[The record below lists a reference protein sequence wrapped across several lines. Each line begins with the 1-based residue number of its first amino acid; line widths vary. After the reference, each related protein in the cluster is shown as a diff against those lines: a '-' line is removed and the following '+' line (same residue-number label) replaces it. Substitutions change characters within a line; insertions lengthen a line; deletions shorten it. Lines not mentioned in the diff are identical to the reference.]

1 MGRVSHF
8 VSGVLLL
15 SSSVCLGGCDGL
27 FPPEPDESELLD
39 GPIEGLVRE
48 QVHRHQLGDALFD
61 KVFSPEEGLG
71 PLFVSTSCVSC
82 HAGEGKGHPAFGL
95 TRFGAVGA
103 DGVFTPLR
111 ELGGPQLQS
120 RAVPGFSPKRLP
132 AEATGVSRLLGPIV
146 GGLGYLEAVDDT
158 VLLGFQEANAQR
170 TDGIR
175 GRVQLLDPDGFLVP
189 VTSLEELL
197 AAFGPGRGTRVDG
210 QYIGRFGWK
219 ASSINLLQ
227 QTLTALHQD
236 MGLTT
241 EMMPWEIE
249 HPELGPLHLDGVPQP
264 NVPLS
269 DAKTI
274 AFYLQTL
281 KHPPRR
287 NVDAPEVVAGDE
299 LFRAV
304 KCAVCHVPTLRTGRQ
319 RVPELNEVE
328 FHPYTDLLLHDM
340 GPELDDGYTE
350 GGAATSEWRTAPLW
364 GLGIAELSQG
374 GRAYY
379 LHDGRARTLREAIGF
394 HGGEAA
400 ESRALFNDLSPE
412 EQAQLLAY
420 LRSL

>member
-1 MGRVSHF
+1 VGRLIPLVT
-8 VSGVLLL
+8 VILALA
-15 SSSVCLGGCDGL
+15 GCDGI

-39 GPIEGLVRE
+39 GPLEGLVRE
-48 QVHRHQLGDALFD
+48 QVHRHQLGDELFD
-61 KVFSPEEGLG
+61 KVFSPAEGLG
-71 PLFVSTSCVSC
+71 PLFVSTSCGSC
-82 HAGEGKGHPAFGL
+82 HIGEGKGHPSFGL
-95 TRFGAVGA
+95 TRFGALGE
-103 DGVFTPLR
+103 DGIFTPLR

-132 AEATGVSRLLGPIV
+132 AGATGVTRLVGPIV
-146 GGLGYLEAVDDT
+146 GGLGFLEAVDDT
-158 VLLGFQEANAQR
+158 TLLNFQEANAQR

-175 GRVQLLDPDGFLVP
+175 GRVQLVGPEDFLVP

-197 AAFGPGRGTRVDG
+197 ASSGPGRGTLVDG
-210 QYIGRFGWK
+210 KYIGRFGWK

-241 EMMPWEIE
+241 ALMPWEIE
-249 HPELGPLHLDGVPQP
+249 HPELGPLHVDDVPQP
-264 NVPLS
+264 NVSMS
-269 DAKTI
+269 DAHTI
-274 AFYLQTL
+274 TFYLQTL

-287 NVDAPEVVAGDE
+287 GADDPQVVAGGE
-299 LFRAV
+299 LFRQV
-304 KCAVCHVPTLRTGRQ
+304 KCAVCHMPTLRTGQ
-319 RVPELNEVE
+319 HRVAQLNEVE

-364 GLGIAELSQG
+364 GLGLAELSQG
-374 GRAYY
+374 GQGFY

-400 ESRALFNDLSPE
+400 ESRALFDALSVD
-412 EQAQLLAY
+412 EQEQLLTY